1 MRKALRGDIMKG
13 HFASP
18 LTMEEMSI
26 EDMLL
31 EIPTDDLRHVGTIKD
46 RIYMRAGTLCAKVGT
61 PHYPSAQSAPTSE
74 GTRPHQAESK
84 QQCCIPSMTNRSW
97 ISTDPPAQITLTI
110 KHYVLWWHMPK
121 MIP

>member
-13 HFASP
+13 YFASP
-18 LTMEEMSI
+18 LAMMEMSI

-46 RIYMRAGTLCAKVGT
+46 RIYMPAHFVRKWVLPTIQVRKALQKLEDKTLPGGIKTAML
-61 PHYPSAQSAPTSE
+61 YS
-74 GTRPHQAESK
+74 
-84 QQCCIPSMTNRSW
+84 IMTNRSW
-97 ISTDPPAQITLTI
+97 ISTDPPARTSLRIT
-110 KHYVLWWHMPK
+110 HCVLWWHMPK